1 MYLVGEANRIFPEVK
16 PVQLFKLPI
25 PKVEQSEQQP
35 IIHLVEKI
43 LSLKSKNPQADTQ
56 VFEDEIDE
64 LVFGLYGLSAEEQ
77 AVVLGG

>member
-1 MYLVGEANRIFPEVK
+1 MTG
-16 PVQLFKLPI
+16 VQTCALPILKRGHLAILPI
-25 PKVEQSEQQP
+25 PKIEQPEQQP

-64 LVFGLYGLSAEEQ
+64 LVFGLYGLSAEERG
-77 AVVLGG
+77 VVLGG